1 MMIKQR
7 RWRAIAAAAALV
19 AGQAGFVAAPV
30 LFSGTASAQPA
41 VQVQT
46 PRVTAFDVRPLDRIE
61 PGGELEFTLW
71 GTPGAEAVLSIDG
84 AQRVVRLAESSP
96 GVYQGVYTIGVRDRI
111 APDSRV
117 TANLRRGNRVGTAL
131 LDEALQRGWAPA
143 PVAGGDMPR
152 IDRFSVTH
160 GGERRIGAPIHLTL
174 IGTPGARVTAHLP
187 GATQR
192 RVLLR
197 EVRAGEYVGTY
208 TVQSNDRFEADEPVV
223 ARMRLGDRVVTT
235 RLDNALDRSR
245 LQYSAADPA
254 LCGNCGKVI
263 AINRIEIDGDGR
275 YIGGTVVGG
284 LLGAAI
290 GSQIGGGDGRTA
302 AGVVGAVG
310 GALIGREI
318 EKRRDRN
325 EAFEVVIQLTNGQ
338 RHGVVYEDSPP
349 LRVGDNVRI
358 EANNRLERI

>member
-1 MMIKQR
+1 MKTQR
-7 RWRAIAAAAALV
+7 RWRSIAAAAAIA
-19 AGQAGFVAAPV
+19 AGQAGLVAAP
-30 LFSGTASAQPA
+30 LMFTGAASAQTA
-41 VQVQT
+41 IQSQT
-46 PRVTAFDVRPLDRIE
+46 PRVTAFDVRPLDRLE
-61 PGGELEFTLW
+61 PGADLEFTLW
-71 GTPGAEAVLSIDG
+71 GTPGSEAVLSIDG
-84 AQRVVRLAESSP
+84 AQRVLRLAESSP

-117 TANLRRGNRVGTAL
+117 TANLRHGNRVGTAL
-131 LDEALQRGWAPA
+131 LDETLQRGWAPA
-143 PVAGGDMPR
+143 PVAGGNLPR

-174 IGTPGARVTAHLP
+174 IGTPGGRVTAHLP

-197 EVRAGEYVGTY
+197 EVRAGEYVGSY
-208 TVQSNDRFEADEPVV
+208 VVQANDRLEADEPVL
-223 ARMRLGDRVVTT
+223 ARLRVGDRVVTT

-245 LQYSAADPA
+245 LQYSATDA
-254 LCGNCGKVI
+254 LCGNCGQVV

-318 EKRRDRN
+318 EKRRERN
-325 EAFEVVIQLTNGQ
+325 EAFEVVIQLGNGQ
-338 RHGVVYEDSPP
+338 RHAVVYEDAPP

>member
-7 RWRAIAAAAALV
+7 RWRSIAAAAAIV
-19 AGQAGFVAAPV
+19 AGQAGLVAAPL
-30 LFSGTASAQPA
+30 LFTGAAAAQT
-41 VQVQT
+41 VQAQA
-46 PRVTAFDVRPLDRIE
+46 PRVTAFDVRPLERIE
-61 PGGELEFTLW
+61 PGAELEFTLW

-84 AQRVVRLAESSP
+84 AQRVLRLAESSP
-96 GVYQGVYTIGVRDRI
+96 GVYQGIYTIGVRDRI

-131 LDEALQRGWAPA
+131 LDEALQRGWTP
-143 PVAGGDMPR
+143 PPLAGGDLPR

-208 TVQSNDRFEADEPVV
+208 TVQSNDRLEADEPVV

-235 RLDNALDRSR
+235 RLENALDRSR

-325 EAFEVVIQLTNGQ
+325 EAYEVVIQLSNGQ
-338 RHGVVYEDSPP
+338 RHAVVYEDTPP
-349 LRVGDNVRI
+349 LRVGDNVRVD
-358 EANNRLERI
+358 ANNRLERI

>member
-1 MMIKQR
+1 MMMNRR
-7 RWRAIAAAAALV
+7 RWRSIAAAAAIA
-19 AGQAGFVAAPV
+19 AGQAGLVAAP
-30 LFSGTASAQPA
+30 LFFTAPAAAQS
-41 VQVQT
+41 QGQS
-46 PRVTAFDVRPLDRIE
+46 PRVTAFDVRPLDRLE
-61 PGGELEFTLW
+61 AGADLEFTVW
-71 GTPGAEAVLSIDG
+71 GTPGSDAVLSIDG
-84 AQRVVRLAESSP
+84 AQRGLRLVETSP

-131 LDEALQRGWAPA
+131 LDETLQRGWTPA
-143 PVAGGDMPR
+143 PVAGGPLPR
-152 IDRFSVTH
+152 IERFSVTH

-174 IGTPGARVTAHLP
+174 IGTPGGRVTAHLP

-197 EVRAGEYVGTY
+197 EVREGEYVGSY
-208 TVQSNDRFEADEPVV
+208 VVQANDRLEADEPVV
-223 ARMRLGDRVVTT
+223 ARLRVGDRVVTT
-235 RLDNALDRSR
+235 RLANALDRSR
-245 LQYSAADPA
+245 LQYSSSDA
-254 LCGNCGKVI
+254 LCGNCGQVV

-318 EKRRDRN
+318 EKQRDRN
-325 EAFEVVIQLTNGQ
+325 EAYEVVIQLANGQ
-338 RHGVVYEDSPP
+338 RHAVVYEDPPP

>member
-1 MMIKQR
+1 MMMNRR
-7 RWRAIAAAAALV
+7 RWRSIAAAAALAV
-19 AGQAGFVAAPV
+19 GQAGLVAAPL
-30 LFSGTASAQPA
+30 LFTGVASAQTA
-41 VQVQT
+41 VQAQS

-61 PGGELEFTLW
+61 PGAELEFTVW
-71 GTPGAEAVLSIDG
+71 GTPGSDAVLSIDG
-84 AQRVVRLAESSP
+84 AQRVLRLVESSP

-131 LDEALQRGWAPA
+131 LDETLQRGWAPA
-143 PVAGGDMPR
+143 PVAVGPLPR
-152 IDRFSVTH
+152 IERFSVTH

-197 EVRAGEYVGTY
+197 EVRAGEYVGSY
-208 TVQSNDRFEADEPVV
+208 VVQATDRLEADEPVI

-235 RLDNALDRSR
+235 RLANALDRSR
-245 LQYSAADPA
+245 LQYSSSDA
-254 LCGNCGKVI
+254 LCGNCGQVI
-263 AINRIEIDGDGR
+263 SINRIEIDGDGR

-318 EKRRDRN
+318 ERQRDRN
-325 EAFEVVIQLTNGQ
+325 EAYEVVIQLPNGQ
-338 RHGVVYEDSPP
+338 RHAVVYEDPPP

-358 EANNRLERI
+358 EADNRLVRI

>member
-1 MMIKQR
+1 MIIR
-7 RWRAIAAAAALV
+7 RWRSIAAAAAIV
-19 AGQAGFVAAPV
+19 AGQAGLVTLPFV
-30 LFSGTASAQPA
+30 FTGTASAQTA
-41 VQVQT
+41 VQAQA
-46 PRVTAFDVRPLDRIE
+46 PRITAFDVRPLERIE
-61 PGGELEFTLW
+61 PGADLEFTLW
-71 GTPGAEAVLSIDG
+71 GTPGADALLSIDG
-84 AQRVVRLAESSP
+84 AQRVLRLTESSP

-131 LDEALQRGWAPA
+131 LDEALQRGWTPA
-143 PVAGGDMPR
+143 PVIVGEVPR

-174 IGTPGARVTAHLP
+174 IGTPGARVVAHLP

-208 TVQSNDRFEADEPVV
+208 VVQANDRLEADEPVV

-235 RLDNALDRSR
+235 RLENALDRSR
-245 LQYSAADPA
+245 LQYSSTDAA
-254 LCGNCGKVI
+254 CVNCGKVV

-318 EKRRDRN
+318 EKRRDRR
-325 EAFEVVIQLTNGQ
+325 EAFEVVIQLGNGQ
-338 RHGVVYEDSPP
+338 RHAVVYEDPPP

-358 EANNRLERI
+358 EANNRVERI